1 MDSMPSIIV
10 KLNEAVIKQVQ
21 LPQGDLSIGRRLTH
35 SLVLEDAAVSA
46 DHASIFTVGQDSF
59 LKDLDSTNGTYI
71 NNRRTRK
78 RHLKPGDEIAIG
90 RYTLVYSDSDYQAA
104 AAPERLT
111 NASAAALPAGGGGG
125 DAALFVLSGFNNG
138 KRIDLKAPVTHLG
151 KGGQS
156 AALLSRNGDRF
167 TLMMTPEASPILRN
181 GKPVPTGGTVLES
194 GDIIEVGDTR
204 LQFYQR

>member
-1 MDSMPSIIV
+1 MDRMPSIIV

-71 NNRRTRK
+71 NNRRARK
-78 RHLKPGDEIAIG
+78 HHLKPGDEILIG
-90 RYTLVYSDSDYQAA
+90 RYTLVYSDSDYQA

-151 KGGQS
+151 KSGQP
-156 AALLSRNGDRF
+156 AALLSRNGERF
-167 TLMMTPEASPILRN
+167 VLMTTPEASHILRN
-181 GKPVPTGGTVLES
+181 GKPVPAGGTVLES

>member
-1 MDSMPSIIV
+1 MDSMPSITV
-10 KLNEAVIKQVQ
+10 KLKEAVIKQLQ

-35 SLVLEDAAVSA
+35 TLVLEDAAVSA

-59 LKDLDSTNGTYI
+59 LKDLGSTNGTYI

-78 RHLKPGDEIAIG
+78 HHLKPGDEILIG
-90 RYTLVYSDSDYQAA
+90 RYTLVYSDSDCAPA
-104 AAPERLT
+104 TPERLT
-111 NASAAALPAGGGGG
+111 NASAAALPASDSG

-138 KRIDLKAPVTHLG
+138 KRIELKAPVTHLG
-151 KGGQS
+151 KSGRS
-156 AALLSRNGDRF
+156 AALLSRNGERYV
-167 TLMMTPEASPILRN
+167 LMTKPEATQVLRN
-181 GKPVPTGGTVLES
+181 GKPVPAGGTVLES